1 MYPKCIRNVIDCF
14 KNLPGIGEKTAER
27 LAFSLIGFSKENLT
41 SFSAA
46 ITDIRDKITTC
57 EICGNIADSNIC
69 NICSDKERNSNIIF
83 VVEKAKDISLFEKI
97 NIYNGKYHVLGG
109 LISPLD
115 GIGPDD
121 ININKLI
128 DRIDK
133 ESVHEIIMA
142 LKPSIE
148 GETTMQYIKKIL
160 ENKNVRVTRIATGIP
175 MGTDIEYIDAMT
187 LEFALEGCCISFK
200 CYVTY

>member
-109 LISPLD
+109 LISPLV

-187 LEFALEGCCISFK
+187 LEFALEGRKDI
-200 CYVTY
+200 

>member
-57 EICGNIADSNIC
+57 EICGNIADSNVC

-187 LEFALEGCCISFK
+187 LEFALEGRKDI
-200 CYVTY
+200 

>member
-97 NIYNGKYHVLGG
+97 NIYNGKYHILGG

-187 LEFALEGCCISFK
+187 LEFALEGRKDI
-200 CYVTY
+200 

>member
-97 NIYNGKYHVLGG
+97 NIY
-109 LISPLD
+109 
-115 GIGPDD
+115 
-121 ININKLI
+121 KLI

-187 LEFALEGCCISFK
+187 LEFALEGRKDI
-200 CYVTY
+200 

>member
-97 NIYNGKYHVLGG
+97 NIYNGKYHVLGW

-187 LEFALEGCCISFK
+187 LEFALEGRKDI
-200 CYVTY
+200 

>member
-187 LEFALEGCCISFK
+187 LEFALEARKDI
-200 CYVTY
+200 

>member
-115 GIGPDD
+115 GIGPDN

-187 LEFALEGCCISFK
+187 LEFALEGRKDI
-200 CYVTY
+200 

>member
-46 ITDIRDKITTC
+46 ITDIRDRITTC

-115 GIGPDD
+115 GIEPDD

-187 LEFALEGCCISFK
+187 LEFALEGRKDI
-200 CYVTY
+200 